1 MLVTISI
8 PTALRQFTDG
18 NTSIK
23 VEATT
28 AGEALE
34 RLAVAHPELRRHL
47 YDDQNKLRSFVNVY
61 LNDEDIRHRSG
72 AATAV
77 DDGDTLMIVPSI
89 AGGVTV
95 EAETK
100 PSLPEL
106 SNEEIARYSRH
117 LIMPEVGMEGQ
128 RRIKAASVLMIGT
141 GGLGAPT
148 GMYLAAAGV
157 GRIGIVDSDVVDESN
172 LQRQIIHGTKDI
184 GRRKIESARDRLRDI
199 NPYIEIET
207 HETWLTSENAMR
219 LFKNYD
225 VVVDGTD
232 NFPTRYLVNDACV
245 LSGKPNVYGSIF
257 RFEGQAS
264 VFWAAKGACY
274 RCLYPEPPPPGLVPS
289 CAEGGVLGVLPGII
303 GAIQANETIKILLG
317 AEGLLVNRLLLF
329 DAWQLKFRELK
340 LQKDPNC
347 PICGANPSITEL
359 IDYEEFCGLK
369 AQPQSGAVDL
379 KLEEIGALEL
389 SQRLRRGDDIQVIDV
404 REPHEYEI
412 ARIPETKLIPL
423 NRVVSRM
430 NEIDPSRDTVVH
442 CKAGARSAKAIEAL
456 KRAGFQGKLIN
467 LRGGITAW
475 SDEVDP
481 RVPKY

>member
-1 MLVTISI
+1 MLVTITI
-8 PTALRQFTDG
+8 PTALRQFTEG

-23 VEATT
+23 VNAGT

-34 RLAVAHPELRRHL
+34 QLTSAHPQLRKHL
-47 YDDQNKLRSFVNVY
+47 YDDKNHLRSFVNVY
-61 LNDEDIRHRSG
+61 LNDEDIRHHSG
-72 AATAV
+72 SATEV
-77 DDGDTLMIVPSI
+77 REGDTIMIVPSI
-89 AGGVTV
+89 AGGVMV
-95 EAETK
+95 EPEASAT
-100 PSLPEL
+100 LPEL

-117 LIMPEVGMEGQ
+117 LIMPEVGIGGQ
-128 RRIKAASVLMIGT
+128 RRLKAASVLMIGT

-157 GRIGIVDSDVVDESN
+157 GRIGVVDFDVVEESN
-172 LQRQIIHGTKDI
+172 LQRQIIHGTKDV

-207 HETWLTSENAMR
+207 HETRLTSENALR
-219 LFKNYD
+219 LFRNYD
-225 VVVDGTD
+225 VIVDGTD

-245 LSGKPNVYGSIF
+245 LTGKPNVYGSIF

-264 VFWAAKGACY
+264 VFWAERGACY

-329 DAWQLKFRELK
+329 DAWQMKFRELK
-340 LQKDPNC
+340 LRKDPNC
-347 PICGANPSITEL
+347 PICGTNPSINKL

-369 AQPQSGAVDL
+369 AQPAQDQP
-379 KLEEIGALEL
+379 KLEEISALEL
-389 SQRLRRGDDIQVIDV
+389 NQRLLRGDDVQVIDV
-404 REPHEYEI
+404 REPHEYDI

-423 NRVVSRM
+423 AHVVTRM
-430 NEIDPSRDTVVH
+430 NEIDPTRETVVH
-442 CKAGARSAKAIEAL
+442 CKGGVRSAKAIDAL

>member
-1 MLVTISI
+1 MLVTITI

-23 VEATT
+23 VEAST
-28 AGEALE
+28 AGEALDH
-34 RLAVAHPELRRHL
+34 LATTHPELRRHL
-47 YDDQNKLRSFVNVY
+47 YDEKNSLRSFVNVY
-61 LNDEDIRHRSG
+61 LNDEDIRHGSG
-72 AATAV
+72 TATAV
-77 DDGDTLMIVPSI
+77 KDGDTLMIVPSI
-89 AGGVTV
+89 AGGVSL
-95 EAETK
+95 EIDTK
-100 PSLPEL
+100 QALPEL

-128 RRIKAASVLMIGT
+128 RRLKAASVLMIGT

-157 GRIGIVDSDVVDESN
+157 GRLGIVDFDVVDESN
-172 LQRQIIHGTKDI
+172 LQRQIIHGTKDV

-207 HETWLTSENAMR
+207 HESRLTSENAMR
-219 LFKNYD
+219 LFTNYD

-264 VFWAAKGACY
+264 VFWALKGACY

-317 AEGLLVNRLLLF
+317 AEGVLVNRLLLF

-347 PICGANPSITEL
+347 PICGVNPTIKAL

-369 AQPQSGAVDL
+369 AQPAAANQP
-379 KLEEIGALEL
+379 KMEEIGALEL
-389 SQRLRRGDDIQVIDV
+389 SQRLRRGDDLQVIDV

-412 ARIPETKLIPL
+412 ARIPGTKLIPL
-423 NRVVSRM
+423 ARVVSRM
-430 NEIDPSRDTVVH
+430 NEIDPARETVVH
-442 CKAGARSAKAIEAL
+442 CKAGGRSAKAIQAL
-456 KRAGFQGKLIN
+456 KQAGFQGKLIN